1 MKNLYRYLS
10 VLLLIM
16 AIFSGFDSYSQTT
29 TISSTQNGNWN
40 DGSTWAG
47 GVVPGKSNPV
57 IITHNVDVTGYQEC
71 YSLSLNEGQLQ
82 ISPTG
87 SVVSSFY
94 FSNNAIFIIRSSATG
109 TGNLKADSR
118 SGSGTATIERYIP
131 STNWH
136 IISSPVAGQNM
147 QTFAA
152 NNGLDSYSTDS
163 TYDLG
168 YHDEISAVWKYE
180 TPTIGTSTPTFTMAK
195 GYTLRRSASSS
206 AGVVTFTSTGGI
218 YAGDLS
224 IATTRIEFGWNCLG
238 NPYTSSLEVSSFIS
252 TNAGVLD
259 LSYNC
264 IYLWD
269 QSITDYTPYSS
280 GTTIAIAQGFFVKSR
295 NTVGDIVNFK
305 TYMQTNFGTAVTFK
319 EAEIPWPAV
328 SLTATANE
336 LRNETTV
343 NFNSQMTNGLDPMYD
358 LGKFKGNPNIA
369 LYTRLLD
376 DNGIDFS
383 VQALPDVSYDTL
395 RIPVGLDFAPG
406 GEVTFTAQTV
416 GFPDNSGVFL
426 EDTQLS
432 LVSQLNI
439 ENGEYKT
446 DVIAENEGTGR
457 FNLLIVKYTATASPI
472 ILENNFKV
480 STQNKQIYINGTATT
495 NTHFKVYSVDGKIW
509 FNVMAE
515 NLNHNKINASHLPIG
530 VYILQI
536 ENAEHTE
543 KPVKFVLQ

>member
-82 ISPTG
+82 ILPTG

-195 GYTLRRSASSS
+195 GYTLRRSVSSS

-295 NTVGDIVNFK
+295 NMVGDIVNFK